1 MARGDGDGE
10 YFSLVRRH
18 ARYREA
24 DDLAPHPEAMNQRVA
39 LGQHGLEFAF
49 TPATVKRRAVKLRE
63 GRHIAQRGGF
73 DRRGAAA
80 P

>member
-1 MARGDGDGE
+1 
-10 YFSLVRRH
+10 
-18 ARYREA
+18 
-24 DDLAPHPEAMNQRVA
+24 MNQRVA

-63 GRHIAQRGGF
+63 GRQIAQRGGF